1 MFRPL
6 LLTLFLSALSGAALA
21 GPPSSLVNASFID
34 GAEIVTSTPALAQF
48 AASLRQVAAN
58 VNGQCKQSESAS
70 RVSMSSGQPGRPGNT
85 VSPGPG
91 ERAWRV

>member
-6 LLTLFLSALSGAALA
+6 LLTLVLSALSGPALA

-34 GAEIVTSTPALAQF
+34 GAEIVTNTPALAQF

-58 VNGQCKQSESAS
+58 VNGQCKQRFRLKSQAVKDSSEGSPWVAS
-70 RVSMSSGQPGRPGNT
+70 
-85 VSPGPG
+85 
-91 ERAWRV
+91 